1 MADEELNITIQIAGR
16 PYKLTVN
23 RNDEETI
30 RKAAK
35 HIEEQINHY
44 AKNFHYSD
52 KQDLLAMVVL
62 HFASLAINNQSEVE
76 YASKSLSPTLN
87 EIDRILSDALLKD

>member
-1 MADEELNITIQIAGR
+1 MADELPITINIAGR

-23 RNDEETI
+23 RNEEETI

-35 HIEEQINHY
+35 HIEGQINHY
-44 AKNFHYSD
+44 AKNFRYSD

-62 HFASLAINNQSEVE
+62 HFATLAINNHNEVE
-76 YASKSLSPTLN
+76 FAANSLSPTLS
-87 EIDRILSDALLKD
+87 EIDRILTDALKD

>member
-1 MADEELNITIQIAGR
+1 MADELPITISIAGR

-23 RNDEETI
+23 RNEEETI

-35 HIEEQINHY
+35 HIEGQIIHY
-44 AKNFHYSD
+44 AENFRYSD

-62 HFASLAINNQSEVE
+62 HFATLAINNQNEV
-76 YASKSLSPTLN
+76 AFVTNSLSPALN
-87 EIDRILSDALLKD
+87 DINSILTEVLKD